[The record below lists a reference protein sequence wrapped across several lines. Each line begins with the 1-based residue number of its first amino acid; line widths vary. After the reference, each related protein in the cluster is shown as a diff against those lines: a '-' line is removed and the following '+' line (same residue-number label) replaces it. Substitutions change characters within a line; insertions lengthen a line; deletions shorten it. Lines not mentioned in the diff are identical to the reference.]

1 MVTTEFE
8 VRRPVLVGDTADVY
22 HHRALMILRNESVNP
37 EISKVSD
44 QEIDKILLVMRIILL
59 LVNTYFFLTVTL
71 KCCLGRSTNSFRLYE
86 RQIQCVVIITGDP

>member
-37 EISKVSD
+37 EVTMEFISEQKGKICGVS
-44 QEIDKILLVMRIILL
+44 
-59 LVNTYFFLTVTL
+59 
-71 KCCLGRSTNSFRLYE
+71 
-86 RQIQCVVIITGDP
+86 